1 MNFHPFFTCIL
12 LPIFFF
18 GCAHPSSQ
26 PALKKHTQ
34 IGEFF
39 GSVVQVD
46 VCYGEREEDRVRQA
60 LAGVW
65 DRFEDIH
72 GRMSVYD
79 PKSDMNKVNG
89 SYPEPV
95 AVGADTYGLIRD
107 AVGYHG
113 LSQGVFDIT
122 VYPLIAVWKESG
134 KKNVLPTAE
143 ELAGARKAVGVKNVE
158 LLPGNRIR
166 LLSPATKLSIDSIG
180 DGYAADEAARILRS
194 HGFTHFLVDAS
205 GELVAGGRN
214 CEGRRWRIGVR
225 DPQDKT
231 KLIDVLDLENAA
243 TSTSGSYERYY
254 EINGVRWPHIIN
266 PVTGYPGRGV
276 LSATVVAPTGQFAD
290 FWSTALCLLDPEQG
304 IAMTDAMG
312 EGFAAM
318 VIVDRGEGKII
329 KKASRNYARYSS
341 RR

>member
-1 MNFHPFFTCIL
+1 M
-12 LPIFFF
+12 
-18 GCAHPSSQ
+18 
-26 PALKKHTQ
+26 
-34 IGEFF
+34 
-39 GSVVQVD
+39 
-46 VCYGEREEDRVRQA
+46 
-60 LAGVW
+60 
-65 DRFEDIH
+65 
-72 GRMSVYD
+72 
-79 PKSDMNKVNG
+79 
-89 SYPEPV
+89 
-95 AVGADTYGLIRD
+95 
-107 AVGYHG
+107 
-113 LSQGVFDIT
+113 
-122 VYPLIAVWKESG
+122 
-134 KKNVLPTAE
+134 
-143 ELAGARKAVGVKNVE
+143 
-158 LLPGNRIR
+158 
-166 LLSPATKLSIDSIG
+166 
-180 DGYAADEAARILRS
+180 
-194 HGFTHFLVDAS
+194 
-205 GELVAGGRN
+205 AGGRN